1 MISKN
6 SKIRVNGILEEIL
19 EQHALDRGIE
29 MAQLKGKELK
39 VKFFRY
45 AKEYYP
51 SVIQEDVEFK
61 IDKRYCYGVSKR
73 NMYNILLPQTRS
85 MRAEGY
91 NIVFFFTSDSD

>member
-1 MISKN
+1 MISEY

-19 EQHALDRGIE
+19 EQHASDRGIE

-51 SVIQEDVEFK
+51 SVIQEDMEFK
-61 IDKRYCYGVSKR
+61 INKTYCHGVSKI
-73 NMYNILLPQTRS
+73 NMYKILLPQARS
-85 MRAEGY
+85 LRTDGY
-91 NIVFFFTSDSD
+91 DVVFFFTSHND